1 MSLPQQSSCV
11 RRTRA
16 SASPLEA
23 AEENAECA
31 YKPVFSACLAA
42 FQGPL
47 AFGVI
52 GIAYEPIG
60 YHILRVEMIISALEA
75 KIITNRAHDLT
86 VMSPTCGSDGCVFE
100 PTQVSR
106 SGWGSSTS
114 KVMSPICATPFSAS
128 LLLAVQ
134 PRPWPVGSARARESL
149 PSLVRVCSE
158 LPTRRFSNCHSAPKS
173 FLSYKRQV
181 DTESHALARVRN
193 TESTSNSCKNRD
205 C

>member
-42 FQGPL
+42 FQGPP

-114 KVMSPICATPFSAS
+114 KVMSPICATPFFLFSFACGAAAPLAGGVREGARVPPIARPSLLRAPHAS
-128 LLLAVQ
+128 LLKLSLRSQIFSILQETGRHGISRA
-134 PRPWPVGSARARESL
+134 GAREKH
-149 PSLVRVCSE
+149 RVHLKLLQE
-158 LPTRRFSNCHSAPKS
+158 
-173 FLSYKRQV
+173 
-181 DTESHALARVRN
+181 
-193 TESTSNSCKNRD
+193 
-205 C
+205 

>member
-1 MSLPQQSSCV
+1 MVVGPQQSSCV

-31 YKPVFSACLAA
+31 YNPSFSACLAA
-42 FQGPL
+42 FKGPL
-47 AFGVI
+47 PFGVI

-114 KVMSPICATPFSAS
+114 KVMSPICATPFSSS
-128 LLLAVQ
+128 LLLARCSRAPGRWG
-134 PRPWPVGSARARESL
+134 PRGRESPSHRSSEFAPSSPRVASQTVTPL
-149 PSLVRVCSE
+149 PNLFY
-158 LPTRRFSNCHSAPKS
+158 PTRDR
-173 FLSYKRQV
+173 
-181 DTESHALARVRN
+181 
-193 TESTSNSCKNRD
+193 
-205 C
+205 